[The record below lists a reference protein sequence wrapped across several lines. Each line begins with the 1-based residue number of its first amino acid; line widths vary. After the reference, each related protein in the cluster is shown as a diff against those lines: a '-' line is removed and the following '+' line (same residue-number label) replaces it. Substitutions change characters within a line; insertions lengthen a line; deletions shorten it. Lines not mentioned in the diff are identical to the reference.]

1 MSSGVIAN
9 LKDHVENDARLSDET
24 LRRVTVGRSH
34 LVDFLN
40 ERYLQEFIPLGGGKV
55 KLVQGGRGRGKSHF
69 LAEVGRV
76 AGEFGYVVSQV
87 DARVTPIHEFQNLYR
102 SVAAAIHPEDML
114 QTLYHEI
121 LRESNLVDDP
131 ESLSEPI
138 VDVWRREGTEGLYAR
153 VLRKAVESVF
163 KDKNLNRS
171 FATAIA
177 LGVTHLSGLQRLTDP
192 EWEALQRWLL
202 GEPLPKRETRSLRI
216 YQRVDRFTG
225 RDLLR
230 SWAELATSHLDK
242 KGILILVDNLETLLT
257 YSKLKRDAAYENL
270 RQFIDDVDQA
280 SYVFMLV
287 AGEDDLRTNQK
298 RGLYSYQ
305 ALWQRLSDEIT
316 IRRPNR
322 FADLI
327 NLDQYELT
335 EEELRELARQLC
347 LVWEEETGA
356 AAPAQSLV
364 SRRVNEA
371 QAGAGQYVPPGNLVR
386 SLLQDFE
393 GRRA

>member
-24 LRRVTVGRSH
+24 LRRVTVGRRH

-40 ERYLQEFIPLGGGKV
+40 ERYLHEFIPLGGGKV
-55 KLVQGGRGRGKSHF
+55 KLVHGGRGRGKSHF

-76 AGEFGYVVSQV
+76 AGEFGYVVSHV
-87 DARVTPIHEFQNLYR
+87 DAKVTPINEFQNLYR

-114 QTLYHEI
+114 RTLYHEI
-121 LRESNLVDDP
+121 LRESGLVEDP
-131 ESLSEPI
+131 ESLAEPV
-138 VDVWRREGTEGLYAR
+138 VDVWRREGTDGLYVR
-153 VLRKAVESVF
+153 GLKKAIESVY

-177 LGVTHLSGLQRLTDP
+177 LGTTHLSGLQRLTDV
-192 EWEALQRWLL
+192 EWQALQRWLL
-202 GEPLPKRETRSLRI
+202 GERLPKSETRSLRI

-230 SWAELATSHLDK
+230 SWAVLATSHLNK
-242 KGILILVDNLETLLT
+242 KGILILADNLETLLG
-257 YSKLKRDAAYENL
+257 YSKAKRDAAYENL
-270 RQFIDDVDQA
+270 RQFVDDVDQA
-280 SYVFMLV
+280 SYVFML
-287 AGEDDLRTNQK
+287 AASETEILSDQK
-298 RGLYSYQ
+298 RGLYSYP

-316 IRRPNR
+316 SRLPNR

-327 NLDQYELT
+327 NLDQYELD
-335 EEELRELARQLC
+335 EEELRELARRLC
-347 LVWEEETGA
+347 LLWEEETGTS
-356 AAPAQSLV
+356 APAQSLI

-386 SLLQDFE
+386 TLLRDFE